1 MIQIST
7 QDLLL
12 LHAYGETTPAQAAH
26 LERELAANLHLQAE
40 LNEILSMKAMLNES
54 RLSPS
59 ATSANIVLEHSQ
71 NTAEELHEI

>member
-12 LHAYGETTPAQAAH
+12 LHAYGETTPEQAAR
-26 LERELAANLHLQAE
+26 LERELADNPHLLAE
-40 LNEILSMKAMLNES
+40 LNDILSMKDLLNDA

-59 ATSANIVLEHSQ
+59 ATSVNIVLEHSQ

>member
-12 LHAYGETTPAQAAH
+12 LHAYGETTPEQAAC
-26 LERELAANLHLQAE
+26 LERELADNPHLLAE
-40 LNEILSMKAMLNES
+40 LNDIVSMKDLLNDS

-59 ATSANIVLEHSQ
+59 ATSVNIVLEHSQ